1 MTIII
6 IIPIIIIIRTIP
18 RRCQLEME
26 AVRGEKLLCLPA
38 SQVIIR
44 IIVIF
49 TIVIVIIV
57 VIIVILISSS
67 F

>member
-1 MTIII
+1 MIII
-6 IIPIIIIIRTIP
+6 IIILTIIRTIP

-26 AVRGEKLLCLPA
+26 AARGEKLLCLPA
-38 SQVIIR
+38 SQVIIS

-49 TIVIVIIV
+49 TIVIVIIA

-67 F
+67 L